1 MLCSSPRIS
10 QGHRDVAVG
19 VPTVGIRKDGHTCI
33 HRFTDTFTCR
43 HIHTHTQTCRH
54 VDATL
59 TYASLSLSHTYTH
72 THTHTHTHTCTSPTS
87 GTDSPRQR
95 GHLEG

>member
-1 MLCSSPRIS
+1 MLCSSPHIS

-33 HRFTDTFTCR
+33 HPLTDTFTCR
-43 HIHTHTQTCRH
+43 HIHTHTQTCRR

-59 TYASLSLSHTYTH
+59 TYASLSLTH
-72 THTHTHTHTCTSPTS
+72 TRTHTRAHKPN
-87 GTDSPRQR
+87 
-95 GHLEG
+95 LWN